1 MIRHKTSNYKRTQN
15 THTMNKDFKN
25 IYFIG
30 IGGIGMSA
38 LARFFAFKGYKI
50 AGYDSTTTD
59 LTKSLEKGGIKIHYQ
74 DDISLIDESFK
85 NPKATLVVYTPAV
98 PDSHTELIFFRNKG
112 FEVIKRAK
120 LLHNVTENK
129 KTLAIAGSHG
139 KTTISAMISH
149 IFNKANKLQAGFVG
163 GILKNYNSNFIK
175 GQKPDGWIITEADEF
190 DKSFLQLD
198 PFLSV
203 ITAIEPDH
211 LDIYSGI
218 EDLKNTFEEFVSQ
231 TERVA
236 IVNEKVKLKSYDKP
250 YIFTYGF
257 SSNADFCAQN
267 IRTIDDY
274 QIFDIKYFDGTIK
287 DIKIS
292 LPGKMNIEN
301 SLAAFATS
309 YLLSVGTGDI
319 IEALSDFKGVERRF
333 DTLYK
338 SKQRI
343 YINDYAHHPSEINKL
358 YEAVKQFYPN
368 KKITAVFQPH
378 LYTRTRDFAD
388 GFADALSKFDEAIV
402 TDIYPARERPIEGV
416 SSQMIVE
423 KMNSKSGKYCK
434 YDEIYELIENE
445 KPELL
450 LTIGAGN
457 IDNLTKK
464 ISEILSK
471 IDQK

>member
-1 MIRHKTSNYKRTQN
+1 
-15 THTMNKDFKN
+15 MNNDFKN

-50 AGYDSTTTD
+50 AGYDSTATN
-59 LTKSLEKGGIKIHYQ
+59 LTKSLEKEGIKIHYQ

-98 PDSHTELIFFRNKG
+98 PNTHSELMFFRNKG
-112 FEVIKRAK
+112 FEVIKRAE
-120 LLHNVTENK
+120 LLHKVTENE

-139 KTTISAMISH
+139 KTTISAMITH
-149 IFNKANKLQAGFVG
+149 IFNRANKLQAGFVG
-163 GILKNYNSNFIK
+163 GILKNYNSNFIN
-175 GQKPDGWIITEADEF
+175 GQKPNGWIITEADEF
-190 DKSFLQLD
+190 DKSFLQLE

-203 ITAIEPDH
+203 ISAIEPDH

-218 EDLKNTFEEFVSQ
+218 EDLKNTFEEFVSK
-231 TERVA
+231 TDRVA
-236 IVNEKVKLKSYDKP
+236 IVNEKVKLKSYDRP
-250 YIFTYGF
+250 YVFTYGF

-267 IRTIDDY
+267 IRTIDDH
-274 QIFDIKYFDGTIK
+274 QIFDIKYIDGTIK

-292 LPGKMNIEN
+292 LPGKMNVEN
-301 SLAAFATS
+301 ALAAFATS
-309 YLLSVGTGDI
+309 YLLSAEILDI

-333 DTLYK
+333 DTVYK
-338 SKQRI
+338 SQHRI

-378 LYTRTRDFAD
+378 LYSRTRDFAD
-388 GFADALSKFDEAIV
+388 GFADALSKFDETII
-402 TDIYPARERPIEGV
+402 TDIYPARESPIEGV
-416 SSQMIVE
+416 SCQMIID
-423 KMNSKSGKYCK
+423 KMKSNNAKYCK
-434 YDEIYELIENE
+434 YEEINELIENE

-457 IDNLTKK
+457 IDNLSKEISK
-464 ISEILSK
+464 IFSK
-471 IDQK
+471 IDQE